1 MASSGRPARP
11 DRRQCLANEVLA
23 GFLWMS
29 LDLPED
35 TDLDEIKQLALDLAE
50 RMRAGGNEA
59 VIAAQL
65 EFVQRHQFCRPV
77 DVARLMVVAR
87 RTVTLLTDA

>member
-1 MASSGRPARP
+1 
-11 DRRQCLANEVLA
+11 
-23 GFLWMS
+23 MS

-35 TDLDEIKQLALDLAE
+35 TDLDEIKQLAQDLAE

-77 DVARLMVVAR
+77 DVTRLMVVAN